1 MMSGDVLDP
10 AAAGSGGRLK
20 ALAGLVLGAVI
31 LGSLALARF
40 GVGGLEHWVGTL
52 SGRARD
58 AGPLGWVAFA
68 LVQTA
73 VAVVGV
79 LPASLIGIAS
89 GAVYGLCLGF
99 ALSCAGTLCGGWIAF
114 ALARSLLRPWVA
126 RHIASRAGGRVA
138 ELDAAVGQDG
148 WRLVCLLRVSP
159 VMPFALTSY
168 ALGLT
173 HISARDYVL
182 GTFAALPALL
192 GYVAAGA
199 MASGGLRLATGP
211 AGGYGAM
218 QWVLAGVGVLS
229 TVVLIW
235 RSGRLLSSC
244 GLLPRAIGARPAGR
258 RL

>member
-1 MMSGDVLDP
+1 MMSGEVLGP
-10 AAAGSGGRLK
+10 AAASSGGRVK
-20 ALAGLVLGAVI
+20 ALAGLALGAMI

-52 SGRARD
+52 SDRARD

-68 LVQTA
+68 LAQTV

-89 GAVYGLCLGF
+89 GAVYGVWLGF

-138 ELDAAVGQDG
+138 ELDAAIGQDG

-199 MASGGLRLATGP
+199 MAGGGLRLATGP
-211 AGGYGAM
+211 ASGYGPMHWA
-218 QWVLAGVGVLS
+218 LAGVGAVS
-229 TVVLIW
+229 TVFLIW
-235 RSGRLLSSC
+235 RSGRLLAAC
-244 GLLPRAIGARPAGR
+244 GLLPRAHGARSTGR

>member
-1 MMSGDVLDP
+1 MMQGEVLEP
-10 AAAGSGGRLK
+10 ASASSGGRLK
-20 ALAGLVLGAVI
+20 ALAGLALGAVI

-40 GVGGLEHWVGTL
+40 GVGGLEHWVGAL
-52 SGRARD
+52 SDRARD

-68 LVQTA
+68 LAQTV

-89 GAVYGLCLGF
+89 GAIYGVWLGF
-99 ALSCAGTLCGGWIAF
+99 ALSSVGTLLGGGIAF

-138 ELDAAVGQDG
+138 ELDAAIGQDG

-173 HISARDYVL
+173 HISARDYVV

-199 MASGGLRLATGP
+199 MAGGGLRLATGP
-211 AGGYGAM
+211 ASGYGPM
-218 QWVLAGVGVLS
+218 QWVLAGVGALS
-229 TVVLIW
+229 TVFLIW
-235 RSGRLLSSC
+235 RSGRLLASC
-244 GLLPRAIGARPAGR
+244 GLLPRVSGAGPAER
-258 RL
+258 